1 MERGKS
7 IEREFLSH
15 IYIYIYF
22 AVIDIDDP
30 TRRRVFE
37 FYKKKEGIKFFKLFL
52 LIFFL
57 SFDQFIKNDVTTYV
71 NQFLSSKSNVY
82 IICSF
87 INQKVGKM

>member
-30 TRRRVFE
+30 AR
-37 FYKKKEGIKFFKLFL
+37 IKFFKLFL

-57 SFDQFIKNDVTTYV
+57 SFDQFIKNDVTTSFV
-71 NQFLSSKSNVY
+71 NQFLSFVEKQRIYYLFVHQSESR
-82 IICSF
+82 
-87 INQKVGKM
+87 

>member
-30 TRRRVFE
+30 AR
-37 FYKKKEGIKFFKLFL
+37 IKFFKLFL

-57 SFDQFIKNDVTTYV
+57 RFDQFIKNDVTTSFV